1 MSLATAV
8 TFESAPRSS
17 TRRLWAA
24 RARNAPATILEL
36 VWLVS
41 ELTPNDDEVVA
52 TVSHMIRSG
61 AVRLR
66 TQASRD

>member
-1 MSLATAV
+1 MSLATD
-8 TFESAPRSS
+8 TIFGSSPGES
-17 TRRLWAA
+17 TRGLWRA
-24 RARNAPATILEL
+24 RARNAPATVLEL
-36 VWLVS
+36 VWIVS

-66 TQASRD
+66 ARPARD